1 MQYTRTDGKT
11 FRDIGTPITDEIY
24 IDGDYNACSVPFPY
38 SSISI
43 CDYETKNPKIST
55 GNGNQI
61 PYSSNKNKY
70 YLSAVGNET
79 TQIYRNIY
87 ATIKLDSGDVVE
99 KNIATVYYTDV
110 IEHNG
115 KKYDVKINIKEI
127 RKTGTGEPEVCIRIG
142 YKNEGVSANNKYNV
156 SAYDEYAGTPFL
168 TTYRNMAGCQVEI
181 DLEYF
186 VLDENENPYEI
197 SGVFALTELDNNQGI
212 YVEDFFANSNNT
224 FISGEKTTV
233 ETIKYKTINDSNNNP
248 KGTYIYTSSDENILD
263 SDPESDDAY
272 ILFTDTS
279 KINMTFTMDSKSGG
293 SGLRF
298 VNDVIK
304 NYHRIKTKV
313 EGGTITPSINN
324 IKDGE
329 NKTITYSPN
338 NPSRQYLK
346 SITIDGKEI
355 STNTYKNSYTFS
367 NINEDHD
374 ISVIYANKY
383 VVTFDAKG
391 GAPTPE
397 TQYVE
402 PGNKA
407 TEPTDPTKRGYEFEG
422 WKKTGDSTFYNFE
435 NSVNE
440 DINLDAEWDP
450 IIYNIYYVLNGGEN
464 DERNPSTYTI
474 EDNIVFQPATRE
486 GYDFLGWYEDPEFTK
501 KIDSI
506 SNRTEDITVYA
517 KWKAKEDTGYKVEHY
532 QEDDD
537 GKYKLVVFE
546 ELTGETDEE
555 VTAEPKEFTGY
566 EENETHSERVPSGKI
581 SADGSLVL
589 KLYYDKLRYRVTF
602 EPKNDTKIDDQIVKY
617 QEKAIEPTEPIR
629 IGYEFQ
635 YWYYINENNK
645 EVVYNFDDP
654 VTHDIDLIA
663 EWEPIQILEPDKI
676 PDETIAQTTLP
687 DAGNKVILGIS
698 IVILVIT
705 VVFGIKY
712 FKLKNDM
719 KL

>member
-1 MQYTRTDGKT
+1 MG
-11 FRDIGTPITDEIY
+11 
-24 IDGDYNACSVPFPY
+24 
-38 SSISI
+38 
-43 CDYETKNPKIST
+43 
-55 GNGNQI
+55 
-61 PYSSNKNKY
+61 
-70 YLSAVGNET
+70 
-79 TQIYRNIY
+79 
-87 ATIKLDSGDVVE
+87 
-99 KNIATVYYTDV
+99 
-110 IEHNG
+110 
-115 KKYDVKINIKEI
+115 
-127 RKTGTGEPEVCIRIG
+127 
-142 YKNEGVSANNKYNV
+142 
-156 SAYDEYAGTPFL
+156 
-168 TTYRNMAGCQVEI
+168 
-181 DLEYF
+181 
-186 VLDENENPYEI
+186 
-197 SGVFALTELDNNQGI
+197 
-212 YVEDFFANSNNT
+212 
-224 FISGEKTTV
+224 
-233 ETIKYKTINDSNNNP
+233 
-248 KGTYIYTSSDENILD
+248 SD
-263 SDPESDDAY
+263 
-272 ILFTDTS
+272 
-279 KINMTFTMDSKSGG
+279 
-293 SGLRF
+293 
-298 VNDVIK
+298 
-304 NYHRIKTKV
+304 
-313 EGGTITPSINN
+313 
-324 IKDGE
+324 
-329 NKTITYSPN
+329 
-338 NPSRQYLK
+338 
-346 SITIDGKEI
+346 
-355 STNTYKNSYTFS
+355 
-367 NINEDHD
+367 
-374 ISVIYANKY
+374 
-383 VVTFDAKG
+383 
-391 GAPTPE
+391 
-397 TQYVE
+397 
-402 PGNKA
+402 
-407 TEPTDPTKRGYEFEG
+407 
-422 WKKTGDSTFYNFE
+422 
-435 NSVNE
+435 
-440 DINLDAEWDP
+440 
-450 IIYNIYYVLNGGEN
+450 NIYYVLNGGEN